1 MQAMTRFPTLF
12 LSVVAAALP
21 GCTTSFWYTAVQ
33 GAAYERC
40 ESIQD
45 AAERSRC
52 KSANYP
58 DEEKYKKERSPAGSH
73 LNFCSLRRMNAA
85 LLPSSSTDTM
95 LSSLISV
102 TDQNSCGLPTAWLPT
117 TSP

>member
-1 MQAMTRFPTLF
+1 MMPAITRFPTLI
-12 LSVVAAALP
+12 LSVTVAALP

-58 DEEKYKKERSPAGSH
+58 RRREVRERSGADSDSMI
-73 LNFCSLRRMNAA
+73 LQSLVQSNASRR
-85 LLPSSSTDTM
+85 PH
-95 LSSLISV
+95 
-102 TDQNSCGLPTAWLPT
+102 
-117 TSP
+117 